1 MTFPGTNRSEHQKSF
16 AIVTGS
22 LFDPGP
28 LRAKPLGMPGPRAFA
43 DLHAL
48 ARRVSRRAE
57 EADDLV
63 QEALLTALEAGRTNL
78 SSPETRR
85 WLAGVIRN
93 RAAFDARTSARRR
106 RRETGWS
113 EAQPAAASRS
123 ETTAPE
129 LAHLSPGLRVTAL
142 LALSGHTRQEI
153 GWLLNLSDT
162 ALRQRISQ
170 LKRALDAAPTPDADP
185 SGPLAFGRIR
195 RALLGPTR
203 RPDAI
208 LASHDPDGH
217 LFVVS
222 RSQISTPRQQT
233 RG

>member
-1 MTFPGTNRSEHQKSF
+1 
-16 AIVTGS
+16 
-22 LFDPGP
+22 
-28 LRAKPLGMPGPRAFA
+28 MPGPRSFQ

-48 ARRVSRRAE
+48 ARRVSRRAD

-63 QEALLTALEAGRTNL
+63 QDALLIALESGRTNL
-78 SSPETRR
+78 AAPETRR

-93 RAAFDARTSARRR
+93 RAAFDARSSARRR
-106 RRETGWS
+106 NRETGWS
-113 EAQPAAASRS
+113 EAQPAAASRA

-129 LAHLSPGLRVTAL
+129 LAHLSPALRVTAL

-153 GWLLNLSDT
+153 GWLLNLSDD
-162 ALRQRISQ
+162 ALRQRVSQ
-170 LKRALDAAPTPDADP
+170 LKRALDNAPMPDAAP

-203 RPDAI
+203 RPGAI

>member
-1 MTFPGTNRSEHQKSF
+1 MPRS
-16 AIVTGS
+16 
-22 LFDPGP
+22 
-28 LRAKPLGMPGPRAFA
+28 RAFA

-48 ARRVSRRAE
+48 ARRASRRPD

-63 QEALLTALEAGRTNL
+63 QTALLAALESGRTDL
-78 SSPETRR
+78 AAPETRR

-93 RAAFDARTSARRR
+93 RAAFDARSSARRR

-113 EAQPAAASRS
+113 EAQPAAASAEAAR
-123 ETTAPE
+123 PE
-129 LAHLSPGLRVTAL
+129 LAHLSPALRVTAL

-170 LKRALDAAPTPDADP
+170 LKRALDAVPAPDA
-185 SGPLAFGRIR
+185 GPTGALAFGRIR
-195 RALLGPTR
+195 RALLGPAR
-203 RPDAI
+203 RPEAF

-222 RSQISTPRQQT
+222 RSQISNPRQQT

>member
-1 MTFPGTNRSEHQKSF
+1 
-16 AIVTGS
+16 
-22 LFDPGP
+22 
-28 LRAKPLGMPGPRAFA
+28 MPGPRAFP

-48 ARRVSRRAE
+48 ARRVSRRAD

-63 QEALLTALEAGRTNL
+63 QEALLVALESGRTNL
-78 SSPETRR
+78 ASPETRR

-93 RAAFDARTSARRR
+93 RAAFDARTSVRRR

-113 EAQPAAASRS
+113 EAQPAAAIRT
-123 ETTAPE
+123 EAPAPE
-129 LAHLSPGLRVTAL
+129 LAHLSPALRVT
-142 LALSGHTRQEI
+142 
-153 GWLLNLSDT
+153 
-162 ALRQRISQ
+162 
-170 LKRALDAAPTPDADP
+170 
-185 SGPLAFGRIR
+185 
-195 RALLGPTR
+195 ALLGPTR
-203 RPDAI
+203 RPEAF

>member
-1 MTFPGTNRSEHQKSF
+1 
-16 AIVTGS
+16 
-22 LFDPGP
+22 
-28 LRAKPLGMPGPRAFA
+28 MPGSRQFA

-48 ARRVSRRAE
+48 ARRASRRPD
-57 EADDLV
+57 EADDLL
-63 QEALLTALEAGRTNL
+63 QTALLAALESGRTDL
-78 SSPETRR
+78 SAPETRR

-93 RAAFDARTSARRR
+93 RAAFDARSSARRR

-113 EAQPAAASRS
+113 EDFLSHAQRGGGGSPRLRGETEGAIAA
-123 ETTAPE
+123 
-129 LAHLSPGLRVTAL
+129 LSPALRVTAL

-170 LKRALDAAPTPDADP
+170 LKRALDAVPAPDT
-185 SGPLAFGRIR
+185 GPTGALAFGRIR
-195 RALLGPTR
+195 RALLGPAR
-203 RPDAI
+203 RPEAF

>member
-1 MTFPGTNRSEHQKSF
+1 
-16 AIVTGS
+16 
-22 LFDPGP
+22 
-28 LRAKPLGMPGPRAFA
+28 MPAPRAFA

-48 ARRVSRRAE
+48 ARRASRRPE
-57 EADDLV
+57 EADDLL
-63 QEALLTALEAGRTNL
+63 QAALLAALEAGRTDL
-78 SSPETRR
+78 AAPETRR

-93 RAAFDARTSARRR
+93 RGAFDARTSARRR

-113 EAQPAAASRS
+113 EALPATSTPADTAS
-123 ETTAPE
+123 PE
-129 LAHLSPGLRVTAL
+129 LAHLSPALRVTAL

-153 GWLLNLSDT
+153 GWLLHLSDD

-170 LKRALDAAPTPDADP
+170 LKRALAGATANGDPT
-185 SGPLAFGRIR
+185 GPLAFGRIR
-195 RALLGPTR
+195 RALLGPSR
-203 RPDAI
+203 RPEAF

-217 LFVVS
+217 LFVIS

>member
-1 MTFPGTNRSEHQKSF
+1 MAVQRQFR
-16 AIVTGS
+16 
-22 LFDPGP
+22 
-28 LRAKPLGMPGPRAFA
+28 

-48 ARRVSRRAE
+48 ARRVSRRSE

-63 QEALLTALEAGRTNL
+63 QQAVLAALEAGRTDL
-78 SSPETRR
+78 ASPETRR

-106 RRETGWS
+106 RRETAWS
-113 EAQPAAASRS
+113 DVLALQNTSPDDTLAAASVK
-123 ETTAPE
+123 
-129 LAHLSPGLRVTAL
+129 HLSPALKVTAM

-153 GWLLNLSDT
+153 GWLLNLSDE

-170 LKRALDAAPTPDADP
+170 LRKALAGADP
-185 SGPLAFGRIR
+185 AAGPAGALAFGRIR
-195 RALLGPTR
+195 RALLSPAR
-203 RPDAI
+203 RDQAF

-222 RSQISTPRQQT
+222 RSQIATPRQQT
-233 RG
+233 GG

>member
-1 MTFPGTNRSEHQKSF
+1 
-16 AIVTGS
+16 
-22 LFDPGP
+22 
-28 LRAKPLGMPGPRAFA
+28 MPAPRAFA

-48 ARRVSRRAE
+48 ARRASRRPE

-63 QEALLTALEAGRTNL
+63 QAALLAALETGRTDL
-78 SSPETRR
+78 AAPETRR
-85 WLAGVIRN
+85 WLAGIIRN
-93 RAAFDARTSARRR
+93 RAAFDARTAARRR

-113 EAQPAAASRS
+113 EVQPATSTHADAPR
-123 ETTAPE
+123 PE
-129 LAHLSPGLRVTAL
+129 LAHLSPALRVTAL

-153 GWLLNLSDT
+153 GWLLNLSDD

-170 LKRALDAAPTPDADP
+170 LKRALSGAGSAASGDP
-185 SGPLAFGRIR
+185 IGALAFGRIR
-195 RALLGPTR
+195 RALLGPSR
-203 RPDAI
+203 RPEAF

-217 LFVVS
+217 LFVIS

>member
-1 MTFPGTNRSEHQKSF
+1 MAVQRQFR
-16 AIVTGS
+16 
-22 LFDPGP
+22 
-28 LRAKPLGMPGPRAFA
+28 

-48 ARRVSRRAE
+48 ARRAARRSD

-63 QEALLTALEAGRTNL
+63 QQAVLAALEAGRTDL
-78 SSPETRR
+78 SAPETRR

-106 RRETGWS
+106 RRETAWS
-113 EAQPAAASRS
+113 DAL
-123 ETTAPE
+123 APQRTPDGG
-129 LAHLSPGLRVTAL
+129 APDDAVRHLSPALRVTAL

-153 GWLLNLSDT
+153 GWLLNLSDE

-170 LKRALDAAPTPDADP
+170 LRKALARAEGDQAA
-185 SGPLAFGRIR
+185 GPAGALAFGRIR
-195 RALLGPTR
+195 RALLAPAR
-203 RPDAI
+203 RDQAF

-222 RSQISTPRQQT
+222 RSQITIPRQQT
-233 RG
+233 GG

>member
-1 MTFPGTNRSEHQKSF
+1 ML
-16 AIVTGS
+16 GS
-22 LFDPGP
+22 
-28 LRAKPLGMPGPRAFA
+28 RAFS

-63 QEALLTALEAGRTNL
+63 QDALLTALESGRTNL
-78 SSPETRR
+78 AAPETRR

-113 EAQPAAASRS
+113 EAQPATAASTEVS
-123 ETTAPE
+123 APE
-129 LAHLSPGLRVTAL
+129 LAHLSPALRVTAL

-170 LKRALDAAPTPDADP
+170 LKRALDASPTPDAVLT
-185 SGPLAFGRIR
+185 GPLAFGRIR